1 MLIFTYG
8 LVISFGYF
16 KRIVLETLDVI
27 FFFFFAVIVSAF
39 VCSNMQYLEIS

>member
-27 FFFFFAVIVSAF
+27 FFFFLLLLYLRFL
-39 VCSNMQYLEIS
+39 CSNMQYLEIS